1 MVSNFLNE
9 INLKLKELNLN
20 NTNIRINQTKV
31 SLTIVW
37 SILGILLVTSFYA
50 KQNTQSIPVSSR
62 KQGLMDTIKEQEKQR
77 EDLKKQL
84 TVLRTQIASY
94 EKKAASNEGVLSSFT
109 KELNEL
115 KFATGLAAVKGPGI
129 RIILA
134 DSPSVPQDKNPNDYI
149 IHDKDVRIVV
159 NALWAADAEA
169 IAVNGERIA
178 APSSV
183 RCAGT
188 TILINSTRL
197 GSPYKIEAI
206 GNQDKIEKGLQD
218 DYDASRLMNYYAKT
232 YNLGIT
238 IEKKDEIKLPAY
250 KGSLNIDYAKTIE
263 EKDKK
268 Q

>member
-1 MVSNFLNE
+1 MENNFFTE

-20 NTNIRINQTKV
+20 NTNIKISKAKV
-31 SLTIVW
+31 SLAVVW

-50 KQNTQSIPVSSR
+50 KQTTQSIPVSSR
-62 KQGLMDTIKEQEKQR
+62 KQGLIDTIKEQEKQR
-77 EDLKKQL
+77 EELKKQL

-94 EKKAASNEGVLSSFT
+94 EKKAAADKGVLSSFT

-115 KFATGLAAVKGPGI
+115 KFATGIAAVKGEGVLI
-129 RIILA
+129 TLA

-159 NALWAADAEA
+159 NALWAAGAEA

-206 GNQDKIEKGLQD
+206 GSQDKIEKGLQD
-218 DYDASRLMNYYAKT
+218 DYDASRLINYYAKT
-232 YNLGIT
+232 YNLGVT
-238 IEKKDEIKLPAY
+238 IERKDEIKLPAY
-250 KGSLNIDYAKTIE
+250 KGSLNIDYAKTVE

-268 Q
+268 